1 MSKIFWKSLLVS
13 PAILGAA
20 LAVSSSATAAET
32 AAKAQ
37 AIDTSAAPTT
47 ELLAETGISA
57 TDIPQEI
64 AQAEAEAPLAASA
77 INLPQEIA
85 QAQPAA
91 DPAKDDSQLLQQV
104 EQYGT
109 EGLSDSQGQV
119 TSVNELRDVSP
130 DAWAYEALRSLV
142 ERYGCIVGY
151 PDRTFRGNRALTR
164 WEFAAGLNACMNV
177 MERLIQENVAVL
189 REDIE
194 KLKRLME
201 EFRAELAALGARVD
215 NLESR
220 VTFLED
226 HQFSTTTKLTG
237 EVIFATSGL
246 YGGNNSNN
254 QQVFQDRVRLTLNTS
269 FSGEDRLVTRLAA
282 GNGELF
288 NLRSEQ
294 GVGADIFLDSDRV
307 SDLRRLGFS
316 IPSNVDEFRFIGF
329 TDAQITAKNP
339 LTGQTWQNTQ
349 TDNDVTID
357 WLAYYAPIKFSED
370 FQLKTYVA
378 AWGGQWYD
386 FVPTLNPYFEDFD
399 GGNGSLSNFAQR
411 SSIYFIGGG
420 TGAGLSLQLGFLEG
434 ILGPTSLNVG
444 YLAGNTANNPNEGFG
459 LFNGNYTAMAQLNFN
474 LFNFVNIG
482 ATYSNSYFRAES
494 PIFGQGSL
502 TGAGLVGTSLANLS
516 SENLN
521 GLAQDDTAFYAAG
534 RVQAFDENGELI
546 YQQTESTLQ
555 QGLSTVFDI
564 PNKTVNSYGIQASMN
579 LFNWLTFSAYGN
591 YSSVIL
597 LGQDS
602 GEIWSYGGGF
612 AVPDLGKE
620 GNVLGIFAGVQPY
633 LGGVSIRATD
643 FLTNTNYLVP
653 VSTQNPVSVE
663 VFYKYQVTD
672 NISLTPGIIWI
683 SNPSQTGTNQDDAV
697 IGTIRGTF
705 TF

>member
-20 LAVSSSATAAET
+20 LAVSSTAIAAET
-32 AAKAQ
+32 AAKLETL
-37 AIDTSAAPTT
+37 DTATAEVT
-47 ELLAETGISA
+47 EILAGAGISE
-57 TDIPQEI
+57 TEI
-64 AQAEAEAPLAASA
+64 
-77 INLPQEIA
+77 PQEIA
-85 QAQPAA
+85 QAQPEAPSA
-91 DPAKDDSQLLQQV
+91 EDDSQLLQQV

-119 TSVNELRDVSP
+119 TSVNELRDVEP
-130 DAWAYEALRSLV
+130 TAWAYEALRSLV

-201 EFRAELAALGARVD
+201 EFQAELAALGARVD

-220 VTFLED
+220 VSFLED

-246 YGGNNSNN
+246 YAGNEASN

-282 GNGELF
+282 GNSELFKLRNQQDNIYFNGDNLTLGELADLGLSIPTSVI
-288 NLRSEQ
+288 NDDRS
-294 GVGADIFLDSDRV
+294 VDIFISSRQ
-307 SDLRRLGFS
+307 
-316 IPSNVDEFRFIGF
+316 
-329 TDAQITAKNP
+329 DAQNP

-349 TDNDVTID
+349 TGNDVTID
-357 WLAYYAPIKFSED
+357 WLAYYAPIQFSDD
-370 FQLKTYVA
+370 FRLNTYVA

-386 FVPTLNPYFEDFD
+386 FVPTLNPYFEDYD

-411 SSIYFIGGG
+411 SSIYYIGGG

-434 ILGPTSLNVG
+434 ILGPTSLSLG
-444 YLAGNTANNPNEGFG
+444 YLAGSTAGNPDQGFG
-459 LFNGNYTAMAQLNFN
+459 LFNGNYTALAQLNFN
-474 LFNFVNIG
+474 LFNFVNMG
-482 ATYSNSYFRAES
+482 FTYSNSYFRPES
-494 PIFGQGSL
+494 PIFGQGAL
-502 TGAGLVGTSLANLS
+502 NGAGLVGTSLANLS
-516 SENLN
+516 GDNLN
-521 GLAQDDTAFYAAG
+521 SLDSLDEIYAVS
-534 RVQAFDENGELI
+534 RVRTFDNGNLT
-546 YQQTESTLQ
+546 YQQTEGVYATAADLI
-555 QGLSTVFDI
+555 VFDI
-564 PNKTVNSYGIQASMN
+564 PTKTLNSYGLEATMN
-579 LFNWLTFSAYGN
+579 ITDWLTFSAYGN

-597 LGQDS
+597 NGQDS

-612 AVPDLGKE
+612 AFPDFGKE

-633 LGGVSIRATD
+633 LGGVSLRATNALGD
-643 FLTNTNYLVP
+643 FYSVP
-653 VSTQNPVSVE
+653 VSTKNPVSVE

-672 NISLTPGIIWI
+672 NISLTPGILWI
-683 SNPSQTGTNQDDAV
+683 SNPSQLADNNNDAV
-697 IGTIRGTF
+697 IGTLRGTF